1 MNGVCVREIEVVEA
15 ERSGFV
21 DVCGPSLRRC
31 LLRRRS
37 RDFSGNDRRIV
48 GAGDGDG
55 ERVLLSGAAFS
66 VVDGDDVGEG
76 DGFTVGEEVELE
88 IALEGPIARVV
99 DVEEVEGRELGRQ
112 QEERSDCRCGRGIRS
127 LRGGNQRCVCP

>member
-1 MNGVCVREIEVVEA
+1 MCVREIEVEEA

-21 DVCGPSLRRC
+21 DVCGPC
-31 LLRRRS
+31 GAGVFCDGEV
-37 RDFSGNDRRIV
+37 RDLSGNDRRIV
-48 GAGDGDG
+48 GAGDGDV

-99 DVEEVEGRELGRQ
+99 DLEEVEGLESGDASR
-112 QEERSDCRCGRGIRS
+112 RSAQIAVAVSEFG
-127 LRGGNQRCVCP
+127 V